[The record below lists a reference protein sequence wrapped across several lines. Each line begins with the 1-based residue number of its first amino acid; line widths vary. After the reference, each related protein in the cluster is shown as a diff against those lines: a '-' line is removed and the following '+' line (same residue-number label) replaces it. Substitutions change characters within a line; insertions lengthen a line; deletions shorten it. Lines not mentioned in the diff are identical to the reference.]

1 MFYIKCTQKLQ
12 SLILLPP
19 QIVLSPASSEHPIFI
34 MAFITTLPLSQIP
47 SKHSS
52 ITPLRSPLRHV
63 KPLRPGP
70 RMDAVGKGIYAP
82 TTSPSSTRVIIF
94 GATGYIG
101 RYVVFEFLRQGYETI
116 AFARSKSGVGGKNT
130 ELKVR
135 EDFSDATVV
144 FGDVTKPQDVAN
156 VFNTPTNT
164 VATVVVS
171 CLASRTGGIE
181 DSNRIDYAATRTVL
195 EEGRKAGANHFVLL
209 SAICVQK
216 PLLEFQRAKLKLEG
230 VIKDFAEEDE
240 NFSYSIVRPTAFFKS
255 LAGQVERV
263 KKGSAFVMFGEGDLC
278 KCNALSERDLARF
291 MELCVRDVNKRNKI
305 LPVGGP
311 GEAVTPKEQ
320 AEILFEILDK
330 KPKFWK
336 LPIGL
341 MDGAIGLLDGLA
353 SFLPGLKDAAEF
365 GKIGKYYAVEDMVG
379 PSFGEDTLKEF
390 FEKAVQDG
398 GMEGQD
404 LGDAAVLK

>member
-1 MFYIKCTQKLQ
+1 
-12 SLILLPP
+12 
-19 QIVLSPASSEHPIFI
+19 
-34 MAFITTLPLSQIP
+34 MAFIPTLPLSTI
-47 SKHSS
+47 S
-52 ITPLRSPLRHV
+52 TPRTSLTSLRSPIPHA
-63 KPLRPGP
+63 KPPRFTP
-70 RMDAVGKGIYAP
+70 RMDAIGQGIYSPNA
-82 TTSPSSTRVIIF
+82 SPSSIRVIIF

-101 RYVVFEFLRQGYETI
+101 RYVVFEFIRQGYEII

-130 ELKVR
+130 EQKVR
-135 EDFSDATVV
+135 EDFKDATVV
-144 FGDVTKPQDVAN
+144 FGDVTNAKDVAK
-156 VFNTPTNT
+156 VFTTPTNSM
-164 VATVVVS
+164 ATVVVS

-181 DSNRIDYAATRTVL
+181 DSNRIDYSATRLVL

-230 VIKDFAEEDE
+230 LLQSISEEDDK
-240 NFSYSIVRPTAFFKS
+240 FSYAIVRPTAFFKS

-263 KKGSAFVMFGEGDLC
+263 KKGSAYVMFGEGDLC
-278 KCNALSERDLARF
+278 KCNALSEKDLAKF
-291 MELCVRDVNKRNKI
+291 MQLCVRDESKRNKI

-311 GEAVTPKEQ
+311 GKAVTPKEQ
-320 AEILFEILDK
+320 AEMLFEILGK

-353 SFLPGLKDAAEF
+353 RFLPGLNDAAEF

-379 PSFGEDTLKEF
+379 PSFGEDTLREF
-390 FEKAVQDG
+390 FEKAVQEG